1 MHKWQ
6 TCFTHASRRWL
17 HFVDQ
22 KCELQP
28 TMYNDQQSTLE
39 EEEDFQ
45 LVHWLKQTSLKLTIL
60 STSNFFKQTEKKEL
74 DREE

>member
-1 MHKWQ
+1 
-6 TCFTHASRRWL
+6 
-17 HFVDQ
+17 
-22 KCELQP
+22 
-28 TMYNDQQSTLE
+28 MYNDQQSTLE